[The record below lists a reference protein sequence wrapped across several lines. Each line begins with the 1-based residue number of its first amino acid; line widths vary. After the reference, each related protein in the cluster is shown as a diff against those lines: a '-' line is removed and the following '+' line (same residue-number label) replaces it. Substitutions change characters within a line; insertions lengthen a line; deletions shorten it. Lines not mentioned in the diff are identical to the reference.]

1 MKKKRNCFFFK
12 FFCWAVEYLNQLL
25 PVVIYRFWALV
36 FNLTRPMDGWIY
48 AICLACPF
56 YTICVSMSI
65 LLFRSWIWKQMLLDV
80 SSLVRI
86 LLLHT
91 KKMGGVCVGHPT
103 SHTKAQDD
111 GPILLVTNSEIKD
124 EWIEM
129 N

>member
-1 MKKKRNCFFFK
+1 
-12 FFCWAVEYLNQLL
+12 
-25 PVVIYRFWALV
+25 
-36 FNLTRPMDGWIY
+36 
-48 AICLACPF
+48 
-56 YTICVSMSI
+56 
-65 LLFRSWIWKQMLLDV
+65 MLLDV